1 MAAAVQV
8 SLTLDI
14 HGLIERSAANGP
26 GPRSVLW
33 TQGCSLGCAG
43 CFNPA
48 THGAGGARR
57 SVSGLIDWVVGN
69 DVEGL
74 TVSGGEPLEQADAVL
89 ELCRGCRKI
98 GLSVVL
104 LTGFSWRYLCRRRPQ
119 LVADLRDCT
128 DVVIAGRYSQP
139 QHLGAGLRGSS
150 NKTVELLTDRYTR
163 QQIDDIPAAEIIINA
178 DGTVVVTGVDPVGF
192 ERTA

>member
-8 SLTLDI
+8 SPTLDI
-14 HGLIERSAANGP
+14 HGLLERSAANGP
-26 GPRSVLW
+26 GLRSVIW
-33 TQGCSLGCAG
+33 TQGCSLGCAA

-48 THGAGGARR
+48 THGAGGERR

-69 DVEGL
+69 DVEGI

-89 ELCRGCRKI
+89 ELCCGCRKI

-119 LVADLRDCT
+119 LVSDLRDCT
-128 DVVIAGRYSQP
+128 DVVIAGRYSQA

-150 NKTVELLTDRYTR
+150 NKTVELFTDRYTR
-163 QQIDDIPAAEIIINA
+163 QQIDEIPGAEIIINA

-192 ERTA
+192 EGAA